1 VKSFA
6 ADNFH
11 APCLSFALETQ
22 RQFASLNVSFVRLL
36 LRDTLNQIGRATR
49 VRLLLYDVTAAR
61 AMPDA
66 HPST

>member
-1 VKSFA
+1 VKSVA
-6 ADNFH
+6 ADIFH

-49 VRLLLYDVTAAR
+49 VTFSLGVHHRRAR
-61 AMPDA
+61 DA
-66 HPST
+66 